1 MADPLSAK
9 LGEFDIN
16 DPENMNGNNIDG
28 PNESTNEDLYVP
40 AVTKETLE

>member
-1 MADPLSAK
+1 MVDPLSAK

-16 DPENMNGNNIDG
+16 DPENMNGNIDG

>member
-1 MADPLSAK
+1 MVDPLSAK

-16 DPENMNGNNIDG
+16 DPENMNGNIDG
-28 PNESTNEDLYVP
+28 SSESTNENLYVP